1 MLSFHSKKLVLG
13 VGISLV
19 CGGMLTAAPTGK
31 GTGRPLA
38 ANGET
43 LQRYY
48 QNIFRGNMLRYRE
61 AVKSASSREDAL
73 KLVTAARERVKNS
86 FNAFPAEK
94 CELNARTLET
104 AVFPE
109 FTLEKVLF
117 ESRRNFTVAAN
128 FYLPRKGNG
137 KFPAVL
143 FLSGHSGKAK
153 ADPSYVKIPVMLVR
167 QGCAVL
173 AIDPIHQGER
183 MQFTGENAPGLCP
196 GHNILNRQ
204 LLSLGES
211 ISDWRVWDGIRAID
225 YLLSR
230 PEIDPARIG
239 VNGNSGGGALAA
251 MIAANDDRVAATAP
265 SCYVTTFLNNVENE
279 LPVDGEQAP
288 RGFLANGGEM
298 ADLLLAQ
305 APRPVRILS
314 QSADF
319 FDVRGTDET
328 YATLKKLYT
337 LLGKPENITVAYGP
351 DGHGYGPELR
361 RSTYAFFNAV
371 FQLNSDPEMQE
382 GEQPSY
388 EQLRCLPEG
397 GVAGLPGEK
406 LVRDLIGEKMTELKK
421 VRAARTMT
429 REEMQKALL
438 EVLNIT
444 LPEKAP
450 HYRVLRPLHPKREGT
465 AHLMRFALETEPELF
480 VTLFAAGDGGHFG
493 LPAVMSENIEL
504 YLPHLSCRDE
514 MGNLPEKPLRGRF
527 GLDYRGI
534 GESEPSGCDQD
545 NHDFTHEYN
554 YDYHFAS
561 LGVMLGQPMIG
572 RRVYDVLMAME
583 LLRENGARQ
592 ITLRAAG
599 YGMYPAIFAA
609 ALSPEPVKL
618 VLEDRLTTY
627 EEAGRAIISPIP
639 QSFVPTGILKV
650 ADLDE
655 LLAFVHSR

>member
-1 MLSFHSKKLVLG
+1 M
-13 VGISLV
+13 GISLV
-19 CGGMLTAAPTGK
+19 CGGILMTAQAGK
-31 GTGRPLA
+31 EVDRPLA
-38 ANGET
+38 VNGET

-48 QNIFRGNMLRYRE
+48 QNIFRENMLRYRE
-61 AVKSASSREDAL
+61 AVESASSREDAL

-104 AVFPE
+104 VDFPE

-117 ESRRNFTVAAN
+117 ESRRNFTVTAN
-128 FYLPRKGNG
+128 FYLPKKGNG

-143 FLSGHSGKAK
+143 FLSGHADKAK
-153 ADPSYVKIPVMLVR
+153 ADSSYVKIPTMLAR
-167 QGCAVL
+167 KGCAVL

-183 MQFTGENAPGLCP
+183 MQFFGENVPHLCA

-204 LLSLGES
+204 LLALGES

-230 PEIDPARIG
+230 SEVDPARIG
-239 VNGNSGGGALAA
+239 VNGNSGGGTLTA
-251 MIAANDDRVAATAP
+251 MIAANDDRVAATVP
-265 SCYVTTFLNNVENE
+265 SCYITTFLSNVENE

-319 FDVRGTDET
+319 FDVRGTNET
-328 YATLKKLYT
+328 YAMLKKIYT
-337 LLGKPENITVAYGP
+337 LLGKPENISVVYGP

-361 RSTYAFFNAV
+361 RSAYEFFDAV
-371 FQLNSDPEMQE
+371 FQLNSDQEMQE
-382 GEQPSY
+382 GEQPIY
-388 EQLRCLPEG
+388 EQLCCLPEG
-397 GVAGLPGEK
+397 GVAKLPGEK

-421 VRAARTMT
+421 VRTAQPKSH
-429 REEMQKALL
+429 EEMQKALI

-450 HYRVLRPLHPKREGT
+450 HYRVLRPVYPKSEGT
-465 AHLMRFALETEPELF
+465 APLMRFALEVEPELF

-493 LPAVMSENIEL
+493 LPAVMSEKVEL

-514 MGNLPEKPLRGRF
+514 MGNLPKESVRGRF

-534 GESEPSGCDQD
+534 GETEPSSCDQW
-545 NHDFTHEYN
+545 NHDFTQEYN

-561 LGVMLGQPMIG
+561 LGVILGQPMIG
-572 RRVYDVLMAME
+572 RRVYDVLSAIK
-583 LLRENGARQ
+583 LLRENGAKE

-609 ALSPEPVKL
+609 VLSPEPVKL
-618 VLEDRLTTY
+618 VLEDRLITY
-627 EEAGRAIISPIP
+627 EEAGKTIISPIP

-655 LLAFVHSR
+655 LLTFVNVEK